1 MTRKKVAVWLPVSE
15 ALSFKDECARR
26 DVPMADVLRDA
37 INEFMSEYG
46 EADGRD
52 ED

>member
-1 MTRKKVAVWLPVSE
+1 MSRKKVAVWLPVSE

-26 DVPMADVLRDA
+26 GVPMADVLRDA
-37 INEFMSEYG
+37 INEFMREDR

-52 ED
+52 AK